1 MTTLLVITGVL
12 AVLLALLAVPVDLAF
27 QLKGIEELQGQF
39 SVQWLFGLLR
49 FRTVIPGSR
58 KTAPAPKPK
67 HSEEKPERG
76 RDKRRKRPDFIA
88 VLKQPAFRQR
98 IYRFVKDVI
107 LAAHLQ
113 RLHLTLRLGLGDP
126 ADTGRLW
133 AVMGPLSAMA
143 ENLRNA
149 RVRIEPEF
157 MAERF
162 EFDAGGK
169 MRLIPLQL
177 VMLTV
182 AFALSPPSIR
192 AWRTLSSS
200 RA

>member
-12 AVLLALLAVPVDLAF
+12 ALLLVLLAVPVDLAF
-27 QLKGIEELQGQF
+27 QLKRTEGLEGQF
-39 SVQWLFGLLR
+39 SVRWLFGLLR
-49 FRTVIPGSR
+49 FRTAIPGSR
-58 KTAPAPKPK
+58 KEERVSESKPPADKPK
-67 HSEEKPERG
+67 
-76 RDKRRKRPDFIA
+76 RKKGDRRPDFVA
-88 VLKQPAFRQR
+88 VLKQAAFRQR
-98 IYRFVKDVI
+98 VYRFAKDV
-107 LAAHLQ
+107 LRAAHLQ
-113 RLHLTLRLGLGDP
+113 RLRLTIRLGLGEP
-126 ADTGRLW
+126 AETGRLW

-149 RVRIEPEF
+149 QVRIEPEF
-157 MAERF
+157 LDATF
-162 EFDAGGK
+162 EFDAGGQ

-177 VMLTV
+177 LALAV